1 MKRLIIMT
9 LVALLCSAVSAQEKA
24 FTPSY
29 KYRVTLKDKKATTF
43 SVKHPEQFLS
53 EKAIQRRKR
62 QGLKIDQTDIPVC
75 QVYLNQI
82 SAKGAKIVHTSKW
95 NNTAL
100 VQVTDTTV
108 MDAVLALP
116 CVTAVR
122 KVATYLKPDRHNTTD
137 RFSLIKSVSEEPEE
151 EDDDAYEAY
160 EPGEEHADADE
171 DEDDSM
177 EQLLRTQ
184 IKSSL
189 DESFEEV
196 YGDVTRLP
204 KAKQDSIHITTET
217 IINLAIDQTHKES
230 QSADDEEEEDVVIED
245 DEDDE
250 DEHVVL
256 ADPIEPTEEMVLNAL
271 AETMGRTSEDVQPKD
286 EIDYGKGY
294 GQINMLNGI
303 ALHKQ
308 GYKGKGMT
316 IAVIDGGFYNA
327 DIIPALQ
334 NVDILGVR
342 DFVNPGVDNVF
353 EEESHGMM
361 VLSTI
366 GTNQPGLMI
375 GTAPEASFYLLRS
388 EDGYTEQLVEEDNWC
403 AAIEYADSVGVDVV
417 NTSLGYTKF
426 DNPADNVKYW
436 ELDGHTHLASNSASM
451 AASKGMVLC
460 QSAGNEASY
469 SAWKLIGVPADAD
482 NILSVGALRP
492 DGVNTYFSSLGNSAD
507 GRIKPD
513 VCAQGE
519 DCAVMGT
526 NGQMTQADGTSFS
539 SPIMCGMVACFWQ
552 ANPKLTAKQVVEAV
566 RALGHNVAHP
576 DNVFGYGTPNFGK

>member
-1 MKRLIIMT
+1 M
-9 LVALLCSAVSAQEKA
+9 
-24 FTPSY
+24 
-29 KYRVTLKDKKATTF
+29 
-43 SVKHPEQFLS
+43 
-53 EKAIQRRKR
+53 
-62 QGLKIDQTDIPVC
+62 
-75 QVYLNQI
+75 
-82 SAKGAKIVHTSKW
+82 
-95 NNTAL
+95 
-100 VQVTDTTV
+100 QVTDTTV

-137 RFSLIKSVSEEPEE
+137 RFSLIRSAAEDPEE
-151 EDDDAYEAY
+151 EEEDVDTYEAY
-160 EPGEEHADADE
+160 EPGEEIIEEEAGE
-171 DEDDSM
+171 DGSI

-196 YGDVTRLP
+196 YGEVAKLP

-230 QSADDEEEEDVVIED
+230 QNADDEEEVAEEEVVED
-245 DEDDE
+245 DEVVAESDE
-250 DEHVVL
+250 EL
-256 ADPIEPTEEMVLNAL
+256 TEDMVLSAL
-271 AETMGRTSEDVQPKD
+271 AGTMGRTPEDVQPKD
-286 EIDYGKGY
+286 QIDYGKGY

-303 ALHKQ
+303 ALHKK

-334 NVDILGVR
+334 NVDILGVH

-426 DNPADNVKYW
+426 DNSADDVKYW

-469 SAWKLIGVPADAD
+469 SSWKLIGVPADAD

-492 DGVNTYFSSLGNSAD
+492 DGLNTYFSSLGNSAD

-526 NGQMTQADGTSFS
+526 DGEMTQADGTSFS
-539 SPIMCGMVACFWQ
+539 SPIMCGMVTCFWQ

-566 RALGHNVAHP
+566 RALGHNVDHP
-576 DNVFGYGTPNFGK
+576 DNVFGYGTPDFSK